1 MAAAPDDDD
10 PTNEQQK
17 ANVRMVVHILLLFA
31 FDLVNERNDKL
42 KKDVWRNIDIAKKT
56 SCERQMRL
64 SGIDEKDLL
73 SDEKIYFITT
83 KKKEEEEEEENEE
96 AIFFSSC

>member
-42 KKDVWRNIDIAKKT
+42 KKDV
-56 SCERQMRL
+56 
-64 SGIDEKDLL
+64 
-73 SDEKIYFITT
+73 
-83 KKKEEEEEEENEE
+83 
-96 AIFFSSC
+96 